1 MARNDMEDRLVAATQ
16 TNALFITQGSSS
28 LPQNPR
34 TGHPI
39 DVLDVDAVT
48 AENIGAIIQTGEDA
62 ANRWLVASA
71 NYTIFDR
78 ESGSAVEDCLE
89 DMLRRCEHAMHV
101 PPTVLNLRSNVFMPV
116 GYRLE
121 MRFSARMT
129 GMRDDGLQFPDLAT
143 GVTGWCYQTR
153 SPALCNL
160 DSVSDIAGAGSRER
174 RPFNMSID
182 RQNRIQAGRTWL
194 ISYPIFDPG
203 EMQPLR
209 NSPRG
214 WSDVYAPGIHRITSD
229 LIGPIVGIVN
239 VDAGWNYDA
248 IGLDPRPDV
257 HASDPRI
264 ITVIDTVAQAS
275 LRLARLLVRSVPSE

>member
-1 MARNDMEDRLVAATQ
+1 M
-16 TNALFITQGSSS
+16 
-28 LPQNPR
+28 
-34 TGHPI
+34 
-39 DVLDVDAVT
+39 DAVT

-143 GVTGWCYQTR
+143 GVTGW
-153 SPALCNL
+153 
-160 DSVSDIAGAGSRER
+160 
-174 RPFNMSID
+174 
-182 RQNRIQAGRTWL
+182 
-194 ISYPIFDPG
+194 
-203 EMQPLR
+203 
-209 NSPRG
+209 
-214 WSDVYAPGIHRITSD
+214 
-229 LIGPIVGIVN
+229 
-239 VDAGWNYDA
+239 
-248 IGLDPRPDV
+248 
-257 HASDPRI
+257 
-264 ITVIDTVAQAS
+264 
-275 LRLARLLVRSVPSE
+275 